1 VEKTVAGWFRPF
13 FFLFLLH
20 LILLSV
26 GSMLIAWKI
35 NPKRKEKKLKEK
47 QLKNTNTSGVIFLFY
62 VETEGKNPPVFRSDQ
77 ANPCLSYP

>member
-35 NPKRKEKKLKEK
+35 NPKRKEKKRKEK
-47 QLKNTNTSGVIFLFY
+47 TIEKYQYQWCNFFVLCRNGR
-62 VETEGKNPPVFRSDQ
+62 KNPPGI
-77 ANPCLSYP
+77 P